1 MSLFSTLDD
10 GTGFTPVESVIDAW
24 MEEGIENSV
33 EILQVTRAIMNLF
46 LTCSY
51 YFGLTVVDSFKL
63 MPICRREK
71 IRSPMNEPIIFLNIS
86 WELNWLILF

>member
-33 EILQVTRAIMNLF
+33 EILQVTRASEP
-46 LTCSY
+46 CSFSIILY
-51 YFGLTVVDSFKL
+51 SFKL
-63 MPICRREK
+63 MPIPIVCRREK
-71 IRSPMNEPIIFLNIS
+71 IRSPMNETIIFKNIS
-86 WELNWLILF
+86 WELNWWILF